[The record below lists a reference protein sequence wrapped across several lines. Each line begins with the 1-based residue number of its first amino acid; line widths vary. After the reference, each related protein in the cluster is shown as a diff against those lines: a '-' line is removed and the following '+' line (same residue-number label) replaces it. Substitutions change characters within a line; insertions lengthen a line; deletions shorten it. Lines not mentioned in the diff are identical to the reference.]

1 VVFIYQ
7 TLNLSLGSFALI
19 FTLVAVA
26 CFWGVEFLERRRGK
40 ETAEGRSKFLTFFS
54 LGLVVLA
61 LGLTLFSG
69 TPAPSAG
76 RPAGEAELIAQ
87 VEGGRDHLDP
97 EELADRLM
105 RGEPNLLVVDIRPA
119 GEYQVFHIRG
129 AVNIPLSKLAE
140 ELAPHK
146 NQGVIV
152 LYSNGMTHPAQ
163 ARDSLSR
170 QGYGNVYLLTDG
182 LQGFME
188 RCLKPV
194 SLRSEPLTP
203 EAAGQGLAGLFQPG
217 GGRLGQCRRRR
228 GYSPT
233 RRTAPSP
240 SGAGGAR
247 LAGPASGTT
256 LAQGHRPQGS
266 AGI

>member
-1 VVFIYQ
+1 M
-7 TLNLSLGSFALI
+7 
-19 FTLVAVA
+19 
-26 CFWGVEFLERRRGK
+26 
-40 ETAEGRSKFLTFFS
+40 
-54 LGLVVLA
+54 
-61 LGLTLFSG
+61 
-69 TPAPSAG
+69 
-76 RPAGEAELIAQ
+76 
-87 VEGGRDHLDP
+87 EGGRDHLDP

-146 NQGVIV
+146 NRGMIV

-170 QGYGNVYLLTDG
+170 QGYDNVYLLTDG

-203 EAAGQGLAGLFQPG
+203 EAAARVRAWRAYFSPAAARG
-217 GGRLGQCRRRR
+217 GHRR
-228 GYSPT
+228 PVAAP
-233 RRTAPSP
+233 RRTNCPSP
-240 SGAGGAR
+240 AGAGGAR
-247 LAGPASGTT
+247 LAGPSPGPT